1 MSELK
6 KGGCR
11 SKAVD
16 INFLNYP
23 LMVKLRGESSQ
34 TQRKPK
40 QKYNLGMNSTSSFF
54 LNTKNTSP
62 ENLSKNKQKGS
73 IRVKSRRLKNT
84 SPENLSKNK
93 QKGSIRVKSRRLT
106 RGPGHELLKLIPDV
120 RELSAMS
127 SRFYGRP
134 TRSRSFLQDCKIALF
149 NVARQSKHLSP
160 EISGAFS
167 DLFDNLFNAVA
178 IPS

>member
-1 MSELK
+1 MSEIK

-11 SKAVD
+11 SKDVD

-54 LNTKNTSP
+54 LNT
-62 ENLSKNKQKGS
+62 
-73 IRVKSRRLKNT
+73 KNT